1 MDTRKGLTINLAKK
15 KGTPSLDVFIRWAI
29 TGGRFLVILTETI
42 ALGAFLYRFNLD
54 RQIVDLND
62 LIKQRQQIVAAVSG
76 NEKLFRQIQ
85 DTLTQASHLN
95 ENVLVMPTQLSEVQ
109 KLAAKN
115 NIAIT
120 LLNITPTLLHVEF
133 TTGSL
138 DNLKNF
144 INDLEKRKDIKDISI
159 DRIED
164 RISSAELEAEV
175 SCNLV
180 PLPNTLKG
188 LAPTPISGEVAQ

>member
-1 MDTRKGLTINLAKK
+1 MKK
-15 KGTPSLDVFIRWAI
+15 KGTPSLDVFIHWAI

-62 LIKQRQQIVAAVSG
+62 LIKQRQQIVVAVSS

-85 DTLTQASHLN
+85 DTLTQATHLN
-95 ENVLVMPTQLSEVQ
+95 ENVLVIPTQLSDIQ
-109 KLAAKN
+109 NLAEKN
-115 NIAIT
+115 NITIT
-120 LLNITPTLLHVEF
+120 LLNISPELLHVEF

-144 INDLEKRKDIKDISI
+144 ISDLEKRKDIKDISI

-175 SCNLV
+175 SCNLIPPKV
-180 PLPNTLKG
+180 TVKG
-188 LAPTPISGEVAQ
+188 LAPTPVSGEAAQ

>member
-42 ALGAFLYRFNLD
+42 VLGAFLYRFNLD

>member
-15 KGTPSLDVFIRWAI
+15 RGTPSLDVFVHWAI

-62 LIKQRQQIVAAVSG
+62 VIKQRQQIVAAVSG
-76 NEKLFRQIQ
+76 NEKLFRQVQ
-85 DTLTQASHLN
+85 ESLQQATNLN
-95 ENVLVMPTQLSEVQ
+95 ENILVMPTQLIDIQ
-109 KLAAKN
+109 KLADKN
-115 NIAIT
+115 NITIT
-120 LLNITPTLLHVEF
+120 LLNINPELLHVEF

-144 INDLEKRKDIKDISI
+144 ISDLEKRKDVKDISI

-164 RISSAELEAEV
+164 RISSSELEAEV
-175 SCNLV
+175 SCNLIPV
-180 PLPNTLKG
+180 KVTVKG
-188 LAPTPISGEVAQ
+188 LAPTPASGEVSQ

>member
-1 MDTRKGLTINLAKK
+1 MDTRKGLTINLVKK
-15 KGTPSLDVFIRWAI
+15 KGTPSLDVFLHWAI

-42 ALGAFLYRFNLD
+42 ALGAFIYRFSLD

-62 LIKQRQQIVAAVSG
+62 LIKQRQQIVAAVST
-76 NEKLFRQIQ
+76 NEKLFRQVQ
-85 DTLTQASHLN
+85 DSLTQATNLN
-95 ENVLVMPTQLSEVQ
+95 ENVLVMPTQLSDIQ
-109 KLAAKN
+109 KLAEKN
-115 NIAIT
+115 NITIT
-120 LLNITPTLLHVEF
+120 LLNINPNLLHIEF

-175 SCNLV
+175 SCNLI
-180 PLPNTLKG
+180 PLTTTVKG

>member
-42 ALGAFLYRFNLD
+42 VLGAFLYRFNLD

-133 TTGSL
+133 TTG
-138 DNLKNF
+138 
-144 INDLEKRKDIKDISI
+144 
-159 DRIED
+159 
-164 RISSAELEAEV
+164 
-175 SCNLV
+175 
-180 PLPNTLKG
+180 
-188 LAPTPISGEVAQ
+188 